1 MEVVD
6 LEVQEEPVVQ
16 VVQVKVTDKQELMVL
31 LVVLEQL
38 VLEVQQELTP
48 VIMLGKVELVE
59 LEDKAELVVPEETV
73 ATGDKLEAVVQL
85 EPVETQAQQVDQ
97 VLTVTLLMDLEVQV
111 DQVVHQ
117 GQVDLVE
124 ELRLIT

>member
-48 VIMLGKVELVE
+48 VIMLGKVELEE

-85 EPVETQAQQVDQ
+85 ELVETQAQQVDQ